1 MAMKE
6 EILATETHKDD
17 GLDVGRR
24 VLYTLVGE
32 QNTPNR
38 QKLQADRNSKAIA
51 VLLKTLH
58 KKHLLT
64 DDQID
69 EILLEVIS

>member
-6 EILATETHKDD
+6 EILAKETHKDD

-38 QKLQADRNSKAIA
+38 
-51 VLLKTLH
+51 
-58 KKHLLT
+58 
-64 DDQID
+64 
-69 EILLEVIS
+69 